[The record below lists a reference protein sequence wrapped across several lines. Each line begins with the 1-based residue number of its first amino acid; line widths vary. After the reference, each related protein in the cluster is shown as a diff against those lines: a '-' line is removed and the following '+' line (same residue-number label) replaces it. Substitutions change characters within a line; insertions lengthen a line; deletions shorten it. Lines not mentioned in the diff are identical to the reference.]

1 MPFSWLEDLRSVEQ
15 LVQREE
21 ASWSSESKRMDLIR
35 NSQSMKKEE
44 ESHELTSARAAD
56 LMVLNSLLN
65 MSDQKLWESCLR

>member
-1 MPFSWLEDLRSVEQ
+1 
-15 LVQREE
+15 
-21 ASWSSESKRMDLIR
+21 
-35 NSQSMKKEE
+35 MKKEE